1 MSYRGGAETDAVVAG
16 TKGKRGPALPSSTP
30 YKVKDVL
37 LSSGRM
43 VSPASYDLFAKAVDL
58 LVTKALADRFLSD
71 ILLIAASQMFGSKNL
86 LRPGELQWRE
96 SGEDAFVTIVFP
108 GATLDFTPDKAEG
121 ETVDDPAAVYVG
133 TSDSLP
139 GSRVPD
145 CAATLIHEYTHVVL
159 GRKYRNNSA
168 PWPALEWHEKD
179 ARKDSLVEAFQ
190 QPVKQDT
197 FDERLS
203 SCKKYPEVEIA
214 LQKVLRDWAG
224 YRNKPGALNAES
236 VPYYVEGAFQLAYAG
251 SPDGMVKVFG
261 QPIVDAVNKY
271 LVPEIRESAEAVERA
286 AVVTL

>member
-1 MSYRGGAETDAVVAG
+1 MSYRGGADTDAVVAG

-108 GATLDFTPDKAEG
+108 GATLDFTSDKAEG

-133 TSDSLP
+133 TSDSLAGP
-139 GSRVPD
+139 GRRTVPPRSF
-145 CAATLIHEYTHVVL
+145 TNTRMWFSGGSTVTTVL
-159 GRKYRNNSA
+159 
-168 PWPALEWHEKD
+168 PWTALEWHEKD
-179 ARKDSLVEAFQ
+179 ARKDDWWKPFSSRSSKV
-190 QPVKQDT
+190 T

-203 SCKKYPEVEIA
+203 S
-214 LQKVLRDWAG
+214 L
-224 YRNKPGALNAES
+224 S
-236 VPYYVEGAFQLAYAG
+236 
-251 SPDGMVKVFG
+251 
-261 QPIVDAVNKY
+261 
-271 LVPEIRESAEAVERA
+271 LVPRGGA
-286 AVVTL
+286 